1 MTATL
6 LLLAASLLLAF
17 AAGMRLATVLRRER
31 ENRRGGYLIAPS
43 SETAVER

>member
-17 AAGMRLATVLRRER
+17 CAGMRFATVLRRER

-43 SETAVER
+43 RDTAVEQ